1 MNACL
6 SSLLLALGL
15 LAVPLAQAHD
25 PAEHAREAA
34 EAKKGPDCSK
44 LDHSKMDMDDPVAQA
59 LMAKC
64 GAAGEHGSHGAPAKT
79 EKPSTSPAKPARPAD
94 HGGH

>member
-1 MNACL
+1 MNARL

-15 LAVPLAQAHD
+15 LAAPFAQAHD
-25 PAEHAREAA
+25 PAEHAKEAA
-34 EAKKGPDCSK
+34 EAKKGPDCSMM
-44 LDHSKMDMDDPVAQA
+44 DHSKMDMNDPVAQA

-64 GAAGEHGSHGAPAKT
+64 GKADEHSSHGAPAKS
-79 EKPSTSPAKPARPAD
+79 EKPAAAPAKSAKPAD